1 MDEVDIKDYL
11 SKTNDTFRG
20 LLEQHQAF
28 EHELES
34 LSDKPYLNP
43 QEQLREIEIKKKKLV
58 LKDQMQVF
66 ISQYLQTQQASG

>member
-11 SKTNDTFRG
+11 TKTNDTFRD

-28 EHELES
+28 EKELETFT
-34 LSDKPYLNP
+34 DKPYLSP
-43 QEQLREIEIKKKKLV
+43 QDQLRESEIKKKKLV

-66 ISQYLQTQQASG
+66 IYQYQQTEPAST